1 MVNLIRDVAT
11 RFEVDARDRLLAISG
26 LHFDASIYDVFGV
39 LTQGGTVVL
48 PPPFEHAEPD
58 VRADLVRAEQV
69 TLWNSV
75 PRLMELLVGEV
86 RERRGGGRPL
96 ESLRLSVLSGDRI
109 PQGLG
114 GALLVGVN
122 GPQHLVAV
130 HDVLERR
137 VQGGYVERAIEIGMP
152 TECHVDALF

>member
-75 PRLMELLVGEV
+75 PRLMELLVGEA
-86 RERRGGGRPL
+86 RCASGAAAAGRWSPCGCPCSPATGSRRA
-96 ESLRLSVLSGDRI
+96 SVALSW
-109 PQGLG
+109 
-114 GALLVGVN
+114 
-122 GPQHLVAV
+122 
-130 HDVLERR
+130 
-137 VQGGYVERAIEIGMP
+137 
-152 TECHVDALF
+152 